1 MTQAAYPLR
10 LVNVHKSFG
19 ARHIIKGIHLDIQE
33 GEFVAIVGRS
43 GCGKSTLLRLLAQ
56 LDQVSD
62 GQIVSFEHTDQE
74 RLQGTRLMFQD
85 ARLLPWKTVLENVD
99 LGLAGDWKPR
109 AFKVLADVG
118 LAERAHDWPSSL
130 SGGQKQRVALA
141 RALIHQPKVLLLDE
155 PLGALDALT
164 RLEMQQLITKL
175 WQQYGFTVVLVTHDI
190 NEAVLTAQRVILI
203 EQGQIDLDI
212 PIRLPYPRTQLTEV
226 AHIEQKVLERI
237 LNLPKYEVEY
247 AI

>member
-1 MTQAAYPLR
+1 
-10 LVNVHKSFG
+10 
-19 ARHIIKGIHLDIQE
+19 
-33 GEFVAIVGRS
+33 
-43 GCGKSTLLRLLAQ
+43 
-56 LDQVSD
+56 
-62 GQIVSFEHTDQE
+62 
-74 RLQGTRLMFQD
+74 MFQD
-85 ARLLPWKTVLENVD
+85 ARLLPWKTVLENVG
-99 LGLAGDWKPR
+99 LGLDGDWKPR
-109 AFKVLADVG
+109 AYKALADVG

-175 WQQYGFTVVLVTHDI
+175 WRQYGFTVVLVTHDI
-190 NEAVLTAQRVILI
+190 NEAVLTAERVVLI

-226 AHIEQKVLERI
+226 AHIEQRILDRI